1 MDVERGRTVKG
12 WRPRRLGERAL
23 LWLGSGSCWLPLPS
37 RLPLLL
43 SVFSSPCSCSH
54 SSLSPA
60 QPLRLQHSLGLFLFF
75 YSGLPIRSKSTDLEK
90 PVWDQILTCAY
101 LAGGFLPFSDSFSSS

>member
-37 RLPLLL
+37 LPPLLL

-60 QPLRLQHSLGLFLFF
+60 QPLGLQHSLGLFLFF
-75 YSGLPIRSKSTDLEK
+75 ILGYQLGARVLTWRSQSGIK
-90 PVWDQILTCAY
+90 
-101 LAGGFLPFSDSFSSS
+101 F